1 MIAVDT
7 NVVLRYLLGDDE
19 AQAALSRR
27 IIEAGDRVLITDVVL
42 VECLW
47 TLSGRKYKAT
57 KADLVSVV
65 VALLAEPN
73 VCFEN
78 DEIISLALDAYRKLH
93 VDFADALI
101 VHKAM
106 KSGSA
111 HDPVTEFF
119 TFDVNALQLPKAV
132 KPC

>member
-7 NVVLRYLLGDDE
+7 NVVLRYLLGDDD

-27 IIEAGDRVLITDVVL
+27 IFDAGDQILITDVVL
-42 VECLW
+42 VECLL

-57 KADLVSVV
+57 KADLVCVV
-65 VALLAEPN
+65 DTLLQEPN

-78 DEIISLALDAYRKLH
+78 DDIIWLALEAFRKSDA
-93 VDFADALI
+93 DFADALI
-101 VHKAM
+101 VHKAI
-106 KSGSA
+106 KSGSV
-111 HDPVTEFF
+111 HDPITKFY

>member
-7 NVVLRYLLGDDE
+7 NVVLRYLLGDDDV
-19 AQAALSRR
+19 QTAA
-27 IIEAGDRVLITDVVL
+27 AHRVFESGNSILITDVVL

-57 KADLVSVV
+57 KEDLIAVV
-65 VALLAEPN
+65 DALLQESN
-73 VCFEN
+73 VCFED
-78 DEIISLALDAYRKLH
+78 DEVIWQSLEKFRATDAN
-93 VDFADALI
+93 FADILI

-106 KSGSA
+106 KSSSSD
-111 HDPVTEFF
+111 DPLTEFF
-119 TFDVNALQLPKAV
+119 TFDLSALQLPKAV